1 MVLCCASAGRATT
14 ESTMNT
20 VREYRIMI
28 HLPLEDWMKLCPFGA
43 RVVFVVK
50 GLKIGLTRAHQRL
63 PLSPEGAH
71 LSLVGGAAGL
81 AAVLAVHAPGDVRP
95 RHTSAGAIP
104 GLARLERLEI
114 IRRREAPRA
123 LEGAEVLQATRTP
136 GRPL

>member
-28 HLPLEDWMKLCPFGA
+28 HLPSEDWMKLCPFGA

-71 LSLVGGAAGL
+71 LPLVGGAAGL
-81 AAVLAVHAPGDVRP
+81 AAVLAVHPPGGVRP
-95 RHTSAGAIP
+95 RHAAAGA
-104 GLARLERLEI
+104 
-114 IRRREAPRA
+114 
-123 LEGAEVLQATRTP
+123 QP
-136 GRPL
+136 GRAGLQRLATIQLPES